1 MAIKAIK
8 EKQTKAQII
17 SDIADAT
24 EMTKKD
30 VKSVLGALS
39 DQAKRHLV
47 KRGSGE
53 FSIPEMGVK
62 LRRKEQ
68 PARKARKGVNPFT
81 GEEMMIKA
89 KPKSITVRASVLKA
103 MKDDLQ

>member
-8 EKQTKAQII
+8 EKQTKAQIV

-24 EMTKKD
+24 DMTKKD
-30 VKSVLGALS
+30 VKAVLEALAN
-39 DQAKRHLV
+39 QAKGHLV

-53 FSIPEMGVK
+53 FTIPEMGVK

-89 KPKSITVRASVLKA
+89 KPKSMTVRATVLKA
-103 MKDDLQ
+103 MKDSIQ

>member
-8 EKQTKAQII
+8 EKQTKAQIV
-17 SDIADAT
+17 SDIADST
-24 EMTKKD
+24 ELTRAQ
-30 VKSVLGALS
+30 VRSVLTALA
-39 DQAKRHLV
+39 DQAKSHLV

-81 GEEMMIKA
+81 GEPMTIAA

-103 MKDDLQ
+103 LKSDIQ

>member
-24 EMTKKD
+24 DMTKKD
-30 VKSVLGALS
+30 VKAVLEALANQS
-39 DQAKRHLV
+39 KAHLV

-53 FSIPEMGVK
+53 FTIPEMGVK

-89 KPKSITVRASVLKA
+89 KPKSMTVRATVLKA
-103 MKDDLQ
+103 MKDSIQ

>member
-1 MAIKAIK
+1 MAIKSIK

-17 SDIADAT
+17 SDIADET
-24 EMTKKD
+24 DMTKKD
-30 VKSVLGALS
+30 VKTVLAALA

-68 PARKARKGVNPFT
+68 PARKARKGINPFT
-81 GEEMMIKA
+81 GEEMTIKA
-89 KPKSITVRASVLKA
+89 KPKSLTVRATVLKA

>member
-8 EKQTKAQII
+8 DKQTKAQIV

-24 EMTKKD
+24 DMTKKD
-30 VKSVLGALS
+30 VKAVLEALA
-39 DQAKRHLV
+39 DQAKSHLV

-53 FSIPEMGVK
+53 FTIPEMGVK

-89 KPKSITVRASVLKA
+89 KPKSMTVRATVLKA
-103 MKDDLQ
+103 MKDSIQ

>member
-24 EMTKKD
+24 DMTKKD
-30 VKSVLGALS
+30 VKSVLTALS

-89 KPKSITVRASVLKA
+89 KPKSITVRATVLKA

>member
-30 VKSVLGALS
+30 VKAVLAALS
-39 DQAKRHLV
+39 EQAKRHLV

-81 GEEMMIKA
+81 GEEMTIKA
-89 KPKSITVRASVLKA
+89 KPKSLTVRATVLKA

>member
-17 SDIADAT
+17 GDIAEAT
-24 EMTKKD
+24 DLPKKE
-30 VKSVLGALS
+30 VRAVLTALS

-68 PARKARKGVNPFT
+68 PARKARKGINPFT
-81 GEEMMIKA
+81 GEEMTIAA
-89 KPKSITVRASVLKA
+89 KPKSLTVRATVLKA
-103 MKDDLQ
+103 LKSEIQ